1 MSRVCHIY
9 VSQFS
14 PWNGLTGD
22 ITPHMHF
29 QRQLGIFLRP
39 LMTGTQPH
47 NVWTHLPQFECH
59 TSNQRSCFNFLLYGT
74 LTSNIYQNS
83 PKGNNRHFHSPIL
96 TTKTKTLNM
105 IFFPLVMRQFSTI
118 SPCWNRIYLKY
129 FFFFFFKKPKN
140 LKVWLSAH
148 VQATIT
154 AFRNIKIVNISGHSQ
169 VFL

>member
-1 MSRVCHIY
+1 MLLERNSSEIILPANIPKSKYGNSLGERSHRSAAECFMSRVCHIY

-118 SPCWNRIYLKY
+118 SPC
-129 FFFFFFKKPKN
+129 
-140 LKVWLSAH
+140 
-148 VQATIT
+148 
-154 AFRNIKIVNISGHSQ
+154 
-169 VFL
+169 